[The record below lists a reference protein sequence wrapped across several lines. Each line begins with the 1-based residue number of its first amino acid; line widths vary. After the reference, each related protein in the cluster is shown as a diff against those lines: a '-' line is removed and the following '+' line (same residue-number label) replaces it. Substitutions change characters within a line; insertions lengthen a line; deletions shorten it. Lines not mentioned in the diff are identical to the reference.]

1 MTKKTKQSLWKLV
14 DKAYFKIK
22 RHLNPPSEAELY
34 AQGYVFGYNAGR
46 AAIIAELEK
55 NSLHDWS
62 SVELRMGYDYAV
74 HSARKVEP
82 VCL

>member
-1 MTKKTKQSLWKLV
+1 MSKKSKQSLLKLV

-22 RHLNPPSEAELY
+22 RHINPPNEGEIY

-62 SVELRMGYDYAV
+62 SAELRMGYDYAV